1 MNHYEISDFG
11 KVSAKSNLFINNT
24 LWSLHGVYSQARC
37 SEIAVTMPKA
47 SSVDSF
53 GAVSGT
59 VFCPQNNVAEIESGI
74 EIYLDEEETK

>member
-1 MNHYEISDFG
+1 MSNHLYAQTAPIL
-11 KVSAKSNLFINNT
+11 ANYYAQQY
-24 LWSLHGVYSQARC
+24 SLASQLYGVYSQSRC
-37 SEIAVTMPKA
+37 SEIAVTMPQA

-59 VFCPQNNVAEIESGI
+59 VFRPQNNVAEIESGI

>member
-1 MNHYEISDFG
+1 
-11 KVSAKSNLFINNT
+11 
-24 LWSLHGVYSQARC
+24 
-37 SEIAVTMPKA
+37 MPQV

-59 VFCPQNNVAEIESGI
+59 VFRPQNNVAEIESGI